1 MRTIFS
7 RRQIE
12 TVLAAMLAALAG
24 IVGLASRDDDDRVGP
39 RVLALEK
46 VGSFHQPVHVSQP
59 PGSDSPLFVVERH
72 GTVRVIVDGQVRRE
86 PFLDL
91 RRQVKHTGFGGE
103 QGMLSIAFAPDYAES
118 GLFYVAYT
126 DRRNALRLVELR
138 RRPDDELRAE
148 PRSARL
154 VLRIPQ
160 PTTTHHGGL
169 LLFGPDKSLYVGSG
183 DGGPWGDPD
192 DVAQSKRSLL
202 GKILRIDPRR
212 GLRPGTVAP
221 GADKPKSRRGKR
233 DGTAGAGEKRGDA
246 APGGP
251 RKPPPYTIP
260 EDNPFVGRPGR
271 DEIFAYGLRNPWR
284 FSFDRAEDRIAIGDV
299 GNYRFEEINIL
310 PLSRARGANFGW
322 SDYEGDAPLKGRIPR
337 SRTVKPTLVYPHGR
351 GRCAVTGGYVV
362 RDPRLSGIK
371 GREIVGRYL
380 FGDYCAQRIFAFRP
394 RSDKLGKE
402 RKLRFE
408 LPAVTSFAE
417 DRSGRLYVLTYGVG
431 GRGDVFRLT
440 TKRKPPKG

>member
-46 VGSFHQPVHVSQP
+46 VGSFHQPVHLSQP

-72 GTVRVIVDGQVRRE
+72 GTVRVIADGQVRRE

-103 QGMLSIAFAPDYAES
+103 QGMLSIAFAPDYAET

-138 RRPDDELRAE
+138 RRPDDELRAD

-154 VLRIPQ
+154 VLRIPH
-160 PTTTHHGGL
+160 PTTMHPGGL

-221 GADKPKSRRGKR
+221 GADKPKGRQGKR
-233 DGTAGAGEKRGDA
+233 EGRAGAGEERGTRLPRRRASRRPTRSPRRTRSSAGPGATRSSPTGSATPGASPSTAPRTASRSATSATTASRRSTSCRSARPA
-246 APGGP
+246 APTSAGP
-251 RKPPPYTIP
+251 TTRAT
-260 EDNPFVGRPGR
+260 RP
-271 DEIFAYGLRNPWR
+271 
-284 FSFDRAEDRIAIGDV
+284 
-299 GNYRFEEINIL
+299 
-310 PLSRARGANFGW
+310 
-322 SDYEGDAPLKGRIPR
+322 
-337 SRTVKPTLVYPHGR
+337 
-351 GRCAVTGGYVV
+351 
-362 RDPRLSGIK
+362 
-371 GREIVGRYL
+371 
-380 FGDYCAQRIFAFRP
+380 
-394 RSDKLGKE
+394 
-402 RKLRFE
+402 
-408 LPAVTSFAE
+408 
-417 DRSGRLYVLTYGVG
+417 
-431 GRGDVFRLT
+431 
-440 TKRKPPKG
+440 